1 MKTRNILILCTALLV
16 SMPSADAQSL
26 KEGLKSIGDK
36 IGKQIVKT
44 AQSVKKQ
51 TTGSKTSDR
60 DKALQKQYDAMMGNV
75 SEMEDEAPTV
85 KLPNEHT
92 ALFAPLGYPVE
103 AAYGTLTVKP
113 SMPPQSPDAQVNWS
127 GKQPVTFILLHAPL

>member
-1 MKTRNILILCTALLV
+1 MIFLLNIRTNIQNFFGFKAPNCRAVPIFCKFGDALVILEDQQSLQMKTRNILILCTAFLV

-51 TTGSKTSDR
+51 TTGSKTSDK

-75 SEMEDEAPTV
+75 SE
-85 KLPNEHT
+85 N
-92 ALFAPLGYPVE
+92 GR
-103 AAYGTLTVKP
+103 
-113 SMPPQSPDAQVNWS
+113 
-127 GKQPVTFILLHAPL
+127 